1 MSNDIMENYTESKVY
16 STVNWTKEDIMFL
29 LMIFYMVL
37 LMGTGAIY
45 LQSMHN
51 QYKDAH
57 NKWHVINNS
66 PKKKY
71 T

>member
-51 QYKDAH
+51 QYKAAH
-57 NKWHVINNS
+57 NKWHGITNS
-66 PKKKY
+66 PKKKH
-71 T
+71 

>member
-57 NKWHVINNS
+57 NKWHGITNS
-66 PKKKY
+66 PKKKH
-71 T
+71 